1 MDREGMTTMPASHSR
16 HFIDALDL
24 PPAKY
29 ADLFS
34 LAHRIKDDPAA
45 FSSACSGKLM
55 ATLFYEP
62 STRTRLSFEAA
73 MLRLGG
79 RVITVADP
87 ATSSVAKGESLA
99 DTIRTV
105 GGYADLIVIRHPKE
119 GAAKLAALYS
129 PVPLINGGDGAREHP
144 TQTLTDLFTIVTY
157 KGRLD
162 GLIVAF
168 CGDLRY
174 GRTVH
179 SLIKALARYPG
190 TRFILISPEELR
202 LPDHVKGEVLDL
214 REDVELHETTRM
226 EEGLKQ
232 ADVLYMTRIQKE
244 RFFNEED
251 YLRLRDAYVLTPGKL
266 RAAKGDLI
274 VMHPLPRVTEISPE
288 VDEDERAVYFQ
299 QARLGMFARMA
310 LITSLLG
317 VA

>member
-1 MDREGMTTMPASHSR
+1 MIAEGIGTPAPRSR
-16 HFIDALDL
+16 HFIDSLDFS
-24 PPAKY
+24 PAEY
-29 ADLFS
+29 DTLFS
-34 LAHRIKDDPAA
+34 LAERIRSAPAE

-157 KGRLD
+157 KGRLEN
-162 GLIVAF
+162 LTVAF

-190 TRFILISPEELR
+190 THFILISPEELR
-202 LPDHVKGEVLDL
+202 LPDHVKEEVLAL
-214 REDVELHETTRM
+214 REDVEFHETTRM
-226 EEGLKQ
+226 EEGLGQ

-251 YLRLRDAYVLTPGKL
+251 YLRLRDAYILTSEKL
-266 RAAKGDLI
+266 KLAKEDLI
-274 VMHPLPRVTEISPE
+274 VMHPLPRVTEISYE
-288 VDEDERAVYFQ
+288 VDEDERAVYFH
-299 QARLGMFARMA
+299 QARLGMLVRMA
-310 LITSLLG
+310 LIARLLE